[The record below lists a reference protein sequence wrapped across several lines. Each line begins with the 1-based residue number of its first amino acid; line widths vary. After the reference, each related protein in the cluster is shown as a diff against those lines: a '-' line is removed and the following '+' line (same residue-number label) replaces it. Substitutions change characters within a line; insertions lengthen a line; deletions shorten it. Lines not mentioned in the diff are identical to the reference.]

1 MTHEYM
7 TEKRL
12 IGRYVVELGFHP
24 GGGVLIRTPEIY
36 PPAARRWRGPYE
48 SVEAA
53 VVEFSAFTAVPRV
66 TSAELARLRERGS
79 VTEICGKDVMVWH
92 CPWRE
97 AKTLSEFVLV
107 REDGNA

>member
-24 GGGVLIRTPEIY
+24 DGGVLIRTPEIY

-53 VVEFSAFTAVPRV
+53 VGEFSAFTAVPRV
-66 TSAELARLRERGS
+66 TSAELARLRERGA
-79 VTEICGKDVMVWH
+79 VAEICGKDVMVWH

-97 AKTLSEFVLV
+97 ATTLSEFVLV